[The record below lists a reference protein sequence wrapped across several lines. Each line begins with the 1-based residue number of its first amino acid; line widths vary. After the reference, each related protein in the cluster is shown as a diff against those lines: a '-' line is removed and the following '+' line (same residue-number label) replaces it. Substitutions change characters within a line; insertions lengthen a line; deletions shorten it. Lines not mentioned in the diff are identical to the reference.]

1 MKRDVAFWIGAGVVF
16 VLTVVT
22 ALAPVNEY
30 FFFAAYVVLSF
41 VVLATAWNIL
51 GGYAG
56 YVNFGTAAFFG
67 VGAYTAGTT
76 LFTVK
81 IVCLIVTLRML
92 SYFRIKHIFIN
103 CRYNFCLLVIGI

>member
-16 VLTVVT
+16 VLAVVT

-67 VGAYTAGTT
+67 VGA
-76 LFTVK
+76 
-81 IVCLIVTLRML
+81 
-92 SYFRIKHIFIN
+92 
-103 CRYNFCLLVIGI
+103 